1 MDFILAFV
9 PSWAGGVWTNG
20 APGCGSGSSGPPS
33 GLSSRDVLWII
44 KKETGRGSGKSSRW
58 GEKEWDG
65 VSFQKKENRAV
76 YEKPLP
82 EPAKQLPV
90 LSQPCSFGAGS

>member
-1 MDFILAFV
+1 MGK
-9 PSWAGGVWTNG
+9 W

-33 GLSSRDVLWII
+33 GLSSRDVLWVM
-44 KKETGRGSGKSSRW
+44 KKTLKEEWERCGK
-58 GEKEWDG
+58 KEWDG

-76 YEKPLP
+76 CEKPLP
-82 EPAKQLPV
+82 EAARQLPV